1 MVKVLVV
8 YDEPAL
14 REVLLL
20 MLKQGGF
27 LAEAVGNGSLA
38 LAELRRKSYDVIVLD
53 LDMPVMGGMAFLK
66 ARALDAALF
75 KIPVVVFSAREP
87 VVIPGVFDWVE
98 KPCLADELTAAIAR
112 AILR

>member
-8 YDEPAL
+8 DDEPAL

-20 MLKQGGF
+20 MLRQNGF
-27 LAEAVGNGSLA
+27 RAEAAENGSLA

-53 LDMPVMGGMAFLK
+53 MDMPVMGGMAFLK
-66 ARALDAALF
+66 ARALDAALL
-75 KIPVVVFSAREP
+75 KIPVVIFSASEP
-87 VVIPGVFDWVE
+87 IVIPGVFDWVE
-98 KPCLADELTAAIAR
+98 KPCLAGDLTAAIAR